1 MTFAPSDIKKIA
13 LLSRLSWN
21 EDELSHVQKDM
32 QRMLDLVTQLSE
44 VSVEGVKPMSHA
56 GDRCLDF
63 RDDKDEE
70 VLGRLC
76 VKSSAGYE
84 DGLIRVPKI
93 IE

>member
-1 MTFAPSDIKKIA
+1 
-13 LLSRLSWN
+13 
-21 EDELSHVQKDM
+21 
-32 QRMLDLVTQLSE
+32 
-44 VSVEGVKPMSHA
+44 MSHA